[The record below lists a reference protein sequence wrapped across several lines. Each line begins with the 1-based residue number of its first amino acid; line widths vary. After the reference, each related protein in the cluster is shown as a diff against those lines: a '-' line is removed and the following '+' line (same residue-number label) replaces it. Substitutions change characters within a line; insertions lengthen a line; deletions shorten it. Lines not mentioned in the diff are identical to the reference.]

1 MITNDV
7 NDMETISS
15 AVIEWGAS
23 NTSSVY
29 SLDCNGNQII
39 DRCEIELGTVAD
51 ENMNGIPDVCETA
64 SANTS
69 NSTSSTKSDAANFP
83 AKAPPKTMSEL
94 LHAGATRFAFHECME
109 NRTWEQLASAYKS
122 APHMLSSG
130 GLPSFSGGE
139 DLFVWMCLQAH
150 PCVDLVTPSGNSGGS
165 SDAMCYLYD
174 ERLNKW
180 YPYALRSEMMSC

>member
-1 MITNDV
+1 MVFNDV

-23 NTSSVY
+23 NTTMTTYTSSVD

-39 DRCEIELGTVAD
+39 DRCEIEQGTVAD
-51 ENMNGIPDVCETA
+51 TNMNGIPDVCETA
-64 SANTS
+64 LTNTNNNNIS
-69 NSTSSTKSDAANFP
+69 NSTSDAANWP
-83 AKAPPKTMSEL
+83 GKAPPKTMSEL
-94 LHAGATRFAFHECME
+94 LYAGATRFAFHECME
-109 NRTWEQLASAYKS
+109 TRTWEQLAAAYKS

-130 GLPSFSGGE
+130 GQPSFSGGE
-139 DLFVWMCLQAH
+139 DLKVWMCVQDH
-150 PCVDLVTPSGNSGGS
+150 PCLALVTSGSS

-180 YPYALRSEMMSC
+180 YRSEMMSCS